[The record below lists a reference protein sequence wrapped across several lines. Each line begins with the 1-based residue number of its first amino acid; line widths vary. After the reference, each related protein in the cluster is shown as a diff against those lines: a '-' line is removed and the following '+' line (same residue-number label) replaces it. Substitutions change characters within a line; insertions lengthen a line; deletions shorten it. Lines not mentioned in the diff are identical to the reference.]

1 MIERQTMPKN
11 MFTFNGYLN
20 ENPEVQKGDILLAEP
35 FLADPNF
42 ERSVVLMCESQ
53 ENGAFGLVFNRPAKV
68 RIEDN
73 DNIFLEENPLYVGGP
88 VEQNTLHFIHT
99 FDFLENSIELK
110 DGVYWSGNY
119 EQLKAL
125 HAQGKIHDGNCRFFV
140 GYSGWGN
147 EQLKNEIDQNSWV
160 IARTNLQ
167 KLFTIEPEK
176 LWKDILKSMG
186 QKYEVLSNYPKD
198 PRLN

>member
-1 MIERQTMPKN
+1 

-20 ENPEVQKGDILLAEP
+20 ENSEVLKGDVLIAEP

-42 ERSVVLMCESQ
+42 ERSVVLMCENQS
-53 ENGAFGLVFNRPAKV
+53 NGAFGLVFNRPAEV
-68 RIEDN
+68 SIEDT
-73 DNIFLEENPLYVGGP
+73 DNIFLAENPLYFGGP

-99 FDFLENSIELK
+99 FEHLEDSIELK

-119 EQLKAL
+119 EQLKTL
-125 HAQGKIHDGNCRFFV
+125 HAQGKVNESNCRFFI

-147 EQLKNEIDQNSWV
+147 EQLKNEINQNSWV
-160 IARTNLQ
+160 ISRTNLQ
-167 KLFTIEPEK
+167 TLFEVEPKK
-176 LWKDILKSMG
+176 LWKNILKSMG